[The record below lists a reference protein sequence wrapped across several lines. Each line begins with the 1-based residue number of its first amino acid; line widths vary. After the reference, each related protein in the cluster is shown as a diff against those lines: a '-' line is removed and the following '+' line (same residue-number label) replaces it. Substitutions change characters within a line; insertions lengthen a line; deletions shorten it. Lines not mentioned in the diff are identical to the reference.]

1 MRFLMLSL
9 CLGATAFAQQPSQ
22 PAATTPASEN
32 APVLASRPAHAVTLP
47 AGLKVP
53 LVIKHAISTKSAREN
68 DPIYAETNFPVVIDN
83 RVVIPVGTYV
93 QGVISRVQ
101 RPGRVKGRG
110 ELLVHFNTLIFPN
123 GYTIVLPGALD
134 NIPGAEQSHMKGNE
148 GTVQGEGSK
157 GKDVG
162 TVASTAGTGAMIGA
176 IAGNGKGAGIGALGG
191 GVAGLATVLFTR
203 GPDLRI
209 ENGTT
214 IEMQLERPITIDRDR
229 AMAKN

>member
-9 CLGATAFAQQPSQ
+9 CLGAIAFAQQSSQ
-22 PAATTPASEN
+22 PAVTTSASEN
-32 APVLASRPAHAVTLP
+32 VPVIASRPAHAVTLP

-53 LVIKHAISTKSAREN
+53 IVIKHAISTKNAREN

-83 RVVIPVGTYV
+83 HVVIPVGTYV

-157 GKDVG
+157 GKDVE
-162 TVASTAGTGAMIGA
+162 TVASTTGTGAMIGA